1 MRLPMPHGIIYKE
14 NKLTLATNKIGSTLM
29 RAQVI
34 KLTPVTNKIGSTL
47 MRAQVIKLTL
57 VTNNVNTI
65 YLVEIM

>member
-1 MRLPMPHGIIYKE
+1 
-14 NKLTLATNKIGSTLM
+14 M

-47 MRAQVIKLTL
+47 MRAQVVKLTL
-57 VTNNVNTI
+57 ATNNVNTI